1 MEGKKLG
8 LLLIGISLVFGF
20 FLVDYINVMN
30 EESDDLGCNAI
41 EGCVEVAKGLD
52 MSHAAFGFFGFML
65 ALGFYFLFFNKTE
78 QKIFDRLEEEKM
90 RQVEEERFS
99 IILKALDE
107 YEKRVMQIVKEQD
120 GITQNTLKL
129 RANMSKAKLS
139 YILQELE
146 RRGLVTRVRKGK
158 TLEVHLKI

>member
-1 MEGKKLG
+1 MESKKLG
-8 LLLIGISLVFGF
+8 LLLVGISLVFGF
-20 FLVDYINVMN
+20 FLMDYINIMN
-30 EESDDLGCNAI
+30 EESNTLGCNAG
-41 EGCVEVAKGLD
+41 EGCTEVSSNLD

-65 ALGFYFLFFNKTE
+65 ALGFFFLFFNETE
-78 QKIFDRLEEEKM
+78 KKVFDRLEDEKM
-90 RQVEEERFS
+90 KQVEQERFML
-99 IILKALDE
+99 ILKALDE

-146 RRGLVTRVRKGK
+146 RRGLVKRIRKGK
-158 TLEVHLKI
+158 TLEVHLKV

>member
-1 MEGKKLG
+1 M
-8 LLLIGISLVFGF
+8 IGISLIFALF
-20 FLVDYINVMN
+20 IFDYISLMN
-30 EESDDLGCNAI
+30 DKSDKLGCNSA
-41 EGCVEVAKGLD
+41 EGCFEVRNNLNMGHL
-52 MSHAAFGFFGFML
+52 AFGFFGFML
-65 ALGFYFLFFNKTE
+65 ALGFYFLFFNTTE
-78 QKIFDRLEEEKM
+78 KKIFDRLEDEKM
-90 RQVEEERFS
+90 RIIEEERFR

-107 YEKRVMQIVKEQD
+107 YEKKVVEIVKEQD

-146 RRGLVTRVRKGK
+146 RRDLIKRIKKGK

>member
-1 MEGKKLG
+1 MESKKLG
-8 LLLIGISLVFGF
+8 FLMVGISLIFAF
-20 FLVDYINVMN
+20 FLVDYINIMN
-30 EESDDLGCNAI
+30 EESEKLGCNAA
-41 EGCVEVAKGLD
+41 EGCVEVSSGLD

-78 QKIFDRLEEEKM
+78 QKIFDRLEDEKV

-139 YILQELE
+139 YILMELE
-146 RRGLVTRVRKGK
+146 RRGLVSRVRKGK
-158 TLEVHLKI
+158 TLEVHLKV

>member
-1 MEGKKLG
+1 MQSKKLG
-8 LLLIGISLVFGF
+8 ILMIIISAMFALFIFDYISL
-20 FLVDYINVMN
+20 MN
-30 EESDDLGCNAI
+30 EKSDNLGCNSAD
-41 EGCVEVAKGLD
+41 GCFEVRKSLD
-52 MSHAAFGFFGFML
+52 FSHLAFGFFGFML
-65 ALGFYFLFFNKTE
+65 ALGFYFLFFDSTE
-78 QKIFDRLEEEKM
+78 KKIFEKFEDEKI
-90 RQVEEERFS
+90 RKVEEERFK

-107 YEKRVMQIVKEQD
+107 YERRVMEIVKEQD

-146 RRGLVTRVRKGK
+146 RRDLIERTRKGK